1 MNTEQ
6 YPLLMILM
14 NNKMIWWTLNSA
26 PWYWWYWWIILRW
39 HEEQCP
45 PSSSTKHFVTL
56 CRTSCAVLLC
66 LMLFHTNTMIY
77 DVSVL
82 WRTKYINV
90 QDVQESIDDHVLWCL
105 ENGCSCAL
113 IYSLFLCSSALVFL
127 CYVVL
132 IGHSGPFNPWIETD
146 GDVSP
151 PRHLW
156 NKAEPA
162 ASHHI
167 VLDDHRPSHSLT
179 WP

>member
-1 MNTEQ
+1 MMNST
-6 YPLLMILM
+6 
-14 NNKMIWWTLNSA
+14 A

-56 CRTSCAVLLC
+56 CRTNCAVLLC
-66 LMLFHTNTMIY
+66 LMLPLLILWSI

-82 WRTKYINV
+82 WCMKYI
-90 QDVQESIDDHVLWCL
+90 DSPVQESIDAHVLWCL

-113 IYSLFLCSSALVFL
+113 IYWRSSVLVFL
-127 CYVVL
+127 CYDVL

-146 GDVSP
+146 GDVGP
-151 PRHLW
+151 LRHLW
-156 NKAEPA
+156 NKAEPP

-167 VLDDHRPSHSLT
+167 VLDDHRPS
-179 WP
+179 